1 MSKTEPTTTRT
12 TQARLDGGLYIV
24 ATAIGNAGDMTLR
37 AIDTLKRV
45 DVVACEDTRVTGRFL
60 KRHGIDA
67 AFIAYHEHN
76 AARARPRLLS
86 RLGQGEAVALVS
98 DAGTPLISDPG
109 YRLVGACIEA
119 GIGVTFVPGPS
130 AAIAALVLSGLPTD
144 RFYFGGFLPTRQA
157 QRRSALEPL
166 TTLAASLIFFESPR
180 RLPAAL
186 GDLAEILGDRPACV
200 ARELTKKFEEVRR
213 ATLTQLTAHY
223 RDVGSPKG
231 EIVIVIAPPAKT
243 GAATAIG
250 DTELDQRLGA
260 ALAEASL
267 RDAVAAV
274 TKATGLPRG
283 KVYQRAL
290 ALNDKAL
297 NDKALDRKPRADG
310 GGA

>member
-1 MSKTEPTTTRT
+1 MAKDTRAGRT
-12 TQARLDGGLYIV
+12 TPRPDIEGGLYIV
-24 ATAIGNAGDMTLR
+24 ATAIGNAGDITLR
-37 AIDTLKRV
+37 AIETLNRV

-67 AFIAYHEHN
+67 AFVSYHEHN
-76 AARARPRLLS
+76 AARARPKLLD
-86 RLGQGEAVALVS
+86 RLGRGEAVALVS

-130 AAIAALVLSGLPTD
+130 APLAALVLSGLPTD
-144 RFYFGGFLPTRQA
+144 HFYFGGFLPNRQA
-157 QRRSALEPL
+157 ARVRALEPL
-166 TTLAASLIFFESPR
+166 VTLAASLIFFESPR

-186 GDLAEILGDRPACV
+186 GDLADVLGDRPAAV

-213 ATLTQLTAHY
+213 ATLSQLFAHY
-223 RDVGSPKG
+223 RDAGPPKG
-231 EIVIVIAPPAKT
+231 EVVIVVGPPAKS
-243 GAATAIG
+243 GATAIEG
-250 DTELDQRLGA
+250 ADLDARLST

-274 TKATGLPRG
+274 AKATGWPRG

-290 ALNDKAL
+290 ALTGKTGTGEPGAG
-297 NDKALDRKPRADG
+297 G

>member
-1 MSKTEPTTTRT
+1 MAKYSKAGRT
-12 TQARLDGGLYIV
+12 TSQAKLEGGLYIV
-24 ATAIGNAGDMTLR
+24 ATAIGNAGDITLR
-37 AIDTLKRV
+37 AIETLKRV

-67 AFIAYHEHN
+67 AFVSYHEHN
-76 AARARPRLLS
+76 AARARPKLLS
-86 RLGQGEAVALVS
+86 RLGRGEAVALVS

-109 YRLVGACIEA
+109 YRLVRACIEA
-119 GIGVTFVPGPS
+119 GFGVTFVPGPS
-130 AAIAALVLSGLPTD
+130 APLAALVLSGLPTD

-157 QRRSALEPL
+157 ARVRALKPL
-166 TTLAASLIFFESPR
+166 VALAASLIFFESPR

-186 GDLAEILGDRPACV
+186 GDLADVLGDREAAV

-213 ATLTQLTAHY
+213 ATLSQLAAHY
-223 RDVGSPKG
+223 RDAGPPKG
-231 EIVIVIAPPAKT
+231 EVVIVIAPPAKT
-243 GAATAIG
+243 GAATATAF
-250 DTELDQRLGA
+250 DSAELDQRLGA

-274 TKATGLPRG
+274 TEATGLPRG

-290 ALNDKAL
+290 ALTGKEFTA
-297 NDKALDRKPRADG
+297 KPRPRG

>member
-1 MSKTEPTTTRT
+1 MSKTERT
-12 TQARLDGGLYIV
+12 TQAKLEGGLYIV
-24 ATAIGNAGDMTLR
+24 ATAIGNAGDITLR
-37 AIDTLKRV
+37 AIETLKRV

-67 AFIAYHEHN
+67 AFVAYHEHN
-76 AARARPRLLS
+76 AARARPKLLS
-86 RLGQGEAVALVS
+86 RLGRGEAVALVS

-130 AAIAALVLSGLPTD
+130 AALAALVLSGLPTD

-157 QRRSALEPL
+157 ARVRALKPL
-166 TTLAASLIFFESPR
+166 AAIAASLIFFESPR

-186 GDLAEILGDRPACV
+186 GDLADILGDRPAAV

-213 ATLTQLTAHY
+213 ATLSQLVAHY
-223 RDVGSPKG
+223 RDAGPPKG
-231 EIVIVIAPPAKT
+231 EVVIVVAPPAKT
-243 GAATAIG
+243 GAATAIEG
-250 DTELDQRLGA
+250 AELDQRLGA

-290 ALNDKAL
+290 ALTG
-297 NDKALDRKPRADG
+297 KPRAG
-310 GGA
+310 GGGV